1 MKQLLRLIL
10 FFTPLIVG
18 QTVQGQVVHKGIIN
32 MKQNR
37 IEVINDTLLF
47 DMDILIQ
54 GLRVNRSES
63 LTLYPILINNS
74 DSLKLLPIVLN
85 GSMVQRKVNRA
96 VALKGQYVPQ
106 TKAFVVLK
114 NDPVV
119 PQIIS
124 YKDTLQYVPWM
135 KECSLKLVGIVKDH
149 NEKVIQV
156 FSDLLTSDLNISN

>member
-1 MKQLLRLIL
+1 
-10 FFTPLIVG
+10 
-18 QTVQGQVVHKGIIN
+18 